1 MSRSTGINVIDVGT
15 SKVTCLLTK
24 PSSDSDN
31 INVVGVATL
40 PSRGMGRSR
49 NNAGTIVNI
58 EEVVGSVT
66 DCIEAAERMAGYNI
80 NSALVSISG
89 SHIKSQNSQGVV
101 AVTEPEGEISSE
113 DIYRA
118 IEAARAVSLPSSREI
133 MHVLPR
139 EFAVDSQK
147 GIKDPIGMSG
157 IRLETEA
164 HIITGST
171 TAIKNTTKAVSE
183 IGVNVQTA
191 VYSGLASSLSTLTDT
206 EKELGVVSVD
216 IGAGVTNVTAY
227 VDSACSYSA
236 VIPLGA
242 RKITDDLALGLMIS
256 LDSAEKIKHHIS
268 VVSKT
273 KGEIGKSDEI
283 NLAKIGVREEVK
295 NVSKKTLSEGIVR
308 PRLNEIFTMVGG
320 VIRKSGYAGQMP
332 AGVVLSGGGS
342 LTIGVV
348 ESCKRVLQLPVRL
361 GSPTGLSGLTEE
373 ISSPEYATAVGL
385 VLYGYQ
391 SQESSG
397 GGQSSFKIDNVLKKL
412 PLKQVSKKATDFFKS
427 LMP

>member
-1 MSRSTGINVIDVGT
+1 MSKNTGINAIDIGT
-15 SKVTCLLTK
+15 SKITCLITK
-24 PSSDSDN
+24 PSTDSDKV
-31 INVVGVATL
+31 NVIGVATL

-66 DCIEAAERMAGYNI
+66 DCVEAAERMAGFNI
-80 NSALVSISG
+80 NSAQVSISG

-101 AVTEPEGEISSE
+101 AVTEPEGEITSE

-118 IEAARAVSLPSSREI
+118 IEAARAVSLPSSRDI

-139 EFAVDSQK
+139 EFSVDSQK
-147 GIKDPIGMSG
+147 GIKDPVGMSG

-171 TAIKNTTKAVSE
+171 TAIKNIAKAVNE
-183 IGVNVQTA
+183 IGISVQNPI
-191 VYSGLASSLSTLTDT
+191 YSGLASALSTLTDT

-216 IGAGVTNVTAY
+216 IGAGVTNITAF
-227 VDSACSYSA
+227 VDSACSYSS

-256 LDSAEKIKHHIS
+256 LDSAEKIKHH
-268 VVSKT
+268 VSIVK
-273 KGEIGKSDEI
+273 KVKNEIGGSDEI
-283 NLAKIGVREEVK
+283 DLAKIGVREEIK
-295 NVSKKTLSEGIVR
+295 NVSQKAISEGIIR
-308 PRLNEIFTMVGG
+308 PRLNEIFSLVGG
-320 VIRKSGYAGQMP
+320 VIRKSGFAGQMP
-332 AGVVLSGGGS
+332 AGIVLSGGGS
-342 LTIGVV
+342 LTNGAV

-373 ISSPEYATAVGL
+373 IDSPEYATAVGL
-385 VLYGYQ
+385 ILYGYQ
-391 SQESSG
+391 HQDSSSPG
-397 GGQSSFKIDNVLKKL
+397 NFKIDNLLKKL
-412 PLKQVSKKATDFFKS
+412 PFKQISKKATDFFKS

>member
-1 MSRSTGINVIDVGT
+1 MTKITGVNAIDIGT
-15 SKVTCLLTK
+15 SKVTCLITK

-31 INVVGVATL
+31 INVIGVATI

-58 EEVVGSVT
+58 EEVASSVT
-66 DCIEAAERMAGYNI
+66 DCIEAAERMAGFNI
-80 NSALVSISG
+80 NSAQVSISG
-89 SHIKSQNSQGVV
+89 SLIKSQNSQGVV

-171 TAIKNTTKAVSE
+171 TAIKNTIKVVSE
-183 IGVNVQTA
+183 IGINVQNT
-191 VYSGLASSLSTLTDT
+191 VFSGLASALSTITDT

-216 IGAGVTNVTAY
+216 IGAGVTNVTIF
-227 VDSACSYSA
+227 VDSACSYSS
-236 VIPLGA
+236 VISLGA
-242 RKITDDLALGLMIS
+242 RKITDDIALGLMVS
-256 LDSAEKIKHHIS
+256 LDSAEKIKHHLS
-268 VVSKT
+268 VSK
-273 KGEIGKSDEI
+273 KDLGDKDEI
-283 NLAKIGVREEVK
+283 NLAKIGVKEEIR
-295 NVSKKTLSEGIVR
+295 NVSRKTLSEGIIR
-308 PRLNEIFTMVGG
+308 PRLNEIFTLVGG
-320 VIRKSGYAGQMP
+320 VIRKSTFAGQVP
-332 AGVVLSGGGS
+332 AGIVLSGGGS
-342 LTIGVV
+342 LTIGAV
-348 ESCKRVLQLPVRL
+348 ESCKRVLQLPTRL
-361 GSPTGLSGLTEE
+361 SSPTGLSGLTEE
-373 ISSPEYATAVGL
+373 IDSPEYATAVGL
-385 VLYGYQ
+385 ILYGYQ
-391 SQESSG
+391 HQDSSIPT
-397 GGQSSFKIDNVLKKL
+397 SFKIDNILKKL
-412 PLKQVSKKATDFFKS
+412 PFKEISKKATDFFKS

>member
-1 MSRSTGINVIDVGT
+1 MTKTTGVNAIDIGT
-15 SKVTCLLTK
+15 SKVTCLITK
-24 PSSDSDN
+24 PSTDSEK

-58 EEVVGSVT
+58 EEVAGSIT
-66 DCIEAAERMAGYNI
+66 DCVESAERMAGFNI
-80 NSALVSISG
+80 NSAQVSISG
-89 SHIKSQNSQGVV
+89 SLIKSQNSQGVV

-139 EFAVDSQK
+139 EFSVDSQK

-171 TAIKNTTKAVSE
+171 TAIKNTTKVISE
-183 IGVNVQTA
+183 IGINVQNT
-191 VYSGLASSLSTLTDT
+191 VFSGLASALSTLTDT

-216 IGAGVTNVTAY
+216 IGAGVTNVTIF
-227 VDSACSYSA
+227 VDSACSYSS

-242 RKITDDLALGLMIS
+242 RKITDDIALGLMVS

-268 VVSKT
+268 VSK
-273 KGEIGKSDEI
+273 KDLGEKDEI
-283 NLAKIGVREEVK
+283 NLAKIGVKEEIR
-295 NVSKKTLSEGIVR
+295 NVSRKTLSEGIIR
-308 PRLNEIFTMVGG
+308 PRLNEIFTLVGG
-320 VIRKSGYAGQMP
+320 VIRKSGFAGQAP
-332 AGVVLSGGGS
+332 SGIVLSGGGS
-342 LTIGVV
+342 LTIGAT
-348 ESCKRVLQLPVRL
+348 ESCKRVLQLPTRL
-361 GSPTGLSGLTEE
+361 STPVGLSGLTEE
-373 ISSPEYATAVGL
+373 IDSPEYATAVGL

-391 SQESSG
+391 HNDSSIPT
-397 GGQSSFKIDNVLKKL
+397 SFKIDNVLKKL
-412 PLKQVSKKATDFFKS
+412 PFKEISKKATDFFKS